1 MLVYFNGKY
10 LSLDEV
16 KISPFDRG
24 FLFGDGVYEVIRT
37 YNGKLFRLNSH
48 LKRLNNSL
56 SKINLNF
63 SNLDD
68 FESIAHTLAEMNN
81 LLPDDFSTYIQITRG
96 TNLSRQH
103 YYEHNLRPTVFVTVT
118 KVKNNEEQVRDG
130 VKVILTEDI
139 RWSRCDIKSIS
150 LLPAILSKTNAVN
163 SGAYDSIFH
172 RDNKITEGSHTNFF
186 GVKDGVVYTA
196 PLSNLILEGIT
207 REVVIELCNKNKL
220 KVIEDYIKVDDLKI
234 FDEFF
239 ITGTISE
246 ITPVVQINDLIVG
259 NGLPGK
265 LTSLIQRYFHNY
277 VNST

>member
-1 MLVYFNGKY
+1 MFVYFNGKY

-68 FESIAHTLAEMNN
+68 FESIAYALAEMNN
-81 LLPDDFSTYIQITRG
+81 LFPDDFSTYIQITRG

-103 YYEHNLRPTVFVTVT
+103 YYENNLKPTVFVTVT
-118 KVKNNEEQVRDG
+118 KVKNNMEQVRDG
-130 VKVILTEDI
+130 VKVILTNDI
-139 RWSRCDIKSIS
+139 RWLRCDIKSIS
-150 LLPAILSKTNAVN
+150 LLPAVMSKTKAIN

-220 KVIEDYIKVDDLKI
+220 RVIEDYIKVDDLKI

-246 ITPVVQINDLIVG
+246 IIPVVQINDLIVG
-259 NGLPGK
+259 DGLPGK
-265 LTSLIQRYFHNY
+265 LTCLIQRYFYDY

>member
-1 MLVYFNGKY
+1 MIVYLNGKY
-10 LSLDEV
+10 LALDEV

-37 YNGKLFRLNSH
+37 YKGKLFRFNSH
-48 LKRLNNSL
+48 IKRLNYSL
-56 SKINLNF
+56 SEIKLNF
-63 SNLDD
+63 SNLND
-68 FESIAHTLAEMNN
+68 FESIAYTLAEMNN

-96 TNLSRQH
+96 AKTSRQH
-103 YYEHNLRPTVFVTVT
+103 YFEQNCNPTVFVTVT